1 MKPLAFSVAAFGLLS
16 LGGCV
21 IAVGDGHDDDFD
33 ASYDYDF
40 DERAGTVYGAEV
52 LPDAVTFTVTSNGC
66 TDETFMDVY
75 VERIDDDRYAV
86 TVDREQADNC
96 RALVPEGVTL
106 VWSFAD
112 LGIPAGA
119 DVRIG
124 NQVRRYRS
132 VPLSN

>member
-1 MKPLAFSVAAFGLLS
+1 
-16 LGGCV
+16 
-21 IAVGDGHDDDFD
+21 
-33 ASYDYDF
+33 
-40 DERAGTVYGAEV
+40 
-52 LPDAVTFTVTSNGC
+52 
-66 TDETFMDVY
+66 DETFMDVY

-106 VWSFAD
+106 VWSFAA